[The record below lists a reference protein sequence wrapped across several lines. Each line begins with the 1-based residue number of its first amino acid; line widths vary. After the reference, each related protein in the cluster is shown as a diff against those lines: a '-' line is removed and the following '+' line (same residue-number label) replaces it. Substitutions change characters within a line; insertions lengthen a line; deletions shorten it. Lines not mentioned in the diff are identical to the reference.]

1 MYAYEMKSV
10 PFAHGKAADIG
21 LPVDMFPEAVYDEK
35 NGEEG
40 GALSVTIKQIADLCG
55 VSRGTVDR
63 VLNKRG
69 KVHPKTQ
76 ELIEKTIA
84 QLNYTPNIAGKA
96 LAARKRPLTIGV
108 VLSSEGNPFFDDVIR
123 GIEQAQQ
130 ELRDFGVRVKMRKL
144 RGYVPKEQ
152 LHQITALKS
161 EGMDGLIL
169 HPIFDPAIAKKIQE
183 LKEQNIF
190 TVTVNTDIPQSARL
204 CYIGSDYEK
213 GGVMAAG
220 MISLIM
226 RGSATLGV
234 VKGADNILGHQ
245 QRLEGFLRR
254 LTEGTENIAVADYAK
269 TEDDDDIAYA
279 SVRSMMER
287 NPGID
292 ALYVVGAGMAG
303 VCRALYSLGLH
314 SHVAVVGFDS
324 VPDTVEMMKKG
335 IVRAVI
341 CQHPFTQGYRAVK
354 AAYDYLVGGVQP
366 APDYCLVQNEIVILE
381 SL

>member
-1 MYAYEMKSV
+1 M
-10 PFAHGKAADIG
+10 
-21 LPVDMFPEAVYDEK
+21 
-35 NGEEG
+35 
-40 GALSVTIKQIADLCG
+40 SVTIKQIADLCG

-69 KVHPKTQ
+69 KVHPDTQ
-76 ELIEKTIA
+76 ALIENTIA
-84 QLNYTPNIAGKA
+84 RLNYTPNIAGKA

-123 GIEQAQQ
+123 GIHQAQQ
-130 ELRDFGVRVKMRKL
+130 ELRDFGVRVKMRRL
-144 RGYVPKEQ
+144 RGYVPGEQ
-152 LHQITALKS
+152 LHQIAALEE
-161 EGMDGLIL
+161 EGMDALIL
-169 HPIFDPAIAKKIQE
+169 HPIFDPAIAQGIHDLNQR
-183 LKEQNIF
+183 NIF
-190 TVTVNTDIPQSARL
+190 TVTVNTDIPDSARL

-213 GGVMAAG
+213 GGAMAAG
-220 MISLIM
+220 MVSLIM
-226 RGSATLGV
+226 RGNARLGI
-234 VKGADNILGHQ
+234 VKGADNILGHR
-245 QRLEGFLRR
+245 QRLDGFLRR
-254 LTEGTENIAVADYAK
+254 LKEGTENIAVVDYAK
-269 TEDDDDIAYA
+269 TQDDDAIAYA
-279 SVRSMMER
+279 STRDMMER

-303 VCRALYSLGLH
+303 VCRALISLGLH
-314 SHVAVVGFDS
+314 THVAVVGFDS

-366 APDYCLVQNEIVILE
+366 APDYCLVQNEIMILE

>member
-1 MYAYEMKSV
+1 
-10 PFAHGKAADIG
+10 
-21 LPVDMFPEAVYDEK
+21 
-35 NGEEG
+35 
-40 GALSVTIKQIADLCG
+40 LSVTIKQIADLCG

-69 KVHPKTQ
+69 KVHPRTQ

-96 LAARKRPLTIGV
+96 LAVRKRPLTIGV

-123 GIEQAQQ
+123 GILQAQQ
-130 ELRDFGVRVKMRKL
+130 ELRDFGVRIRMRKL
-144 RGYVPKEQ
+144 RGYVPREQ
-152 LHQITALKS
+152 LHQIDVLHD
-161 EGMDGLIL
+161 EGMDALIL
-169 HPIFDPAIAKKIQE
+169 HPIFDPVIAKKIRE
-183 LKEQNIF
+183 LKLQNIL
-190 TVTVNTDIPQSARL
+190 TMTMNTDIPDSSRL

-213 GGVMAAG
+213 GGIMAAG

-226 RGSATLGV
+226 RGSARLGI

-245 QRLEGFLRR
+245 QRLDGFLKR
-254 LTEGTENIAVADYAK
+254 LKEGTENIAVMDYAK
-269 TEDDDDIAYA
+269 TQDDNELAYT

-287 NPGID
+287 TPDIN

-303 VCRALYSLGLH
+303 VCRALISLNLGAQ
-314 SHVAVVGFDS
+314 VAVVGFDS

-354 AAYDYLVGGVQP
+354 AVYDYLVGGVQP
-366 APDYCLVQNEIVILE
+366 TPDYCLVQNESMILE

>member
-1 MYAYEMKSV
+1 MRQK
-10 PFAHGKAADIG
+10 
-21 LPVDMFPEAVYDEK
+21 AVYDEK

-40 GALSVTIKQIADLCG
+40 GLLSVTIKQIADLCG

-69 KVHPKTQ
+69 KVHPRTQ

-123 GIEQAQQ
+123 GIVQAQQ
-130 ELRDFGVRVKMRKL
+130 ELRDFGVRVKIRKL
-144 RGYVPKEQ
+144 RGYVPREQ
-152 LHQITALKS
+152 LHQIAQLS
-161 EGMDGLIL
+161 EEGMDGLIL
-169 HPIFDPAIAKKIQE
+169 HPIFDPAIEQRIRE

-190 TVTVNTDIPQSARL
+190 TVTVNTDIPESARL

-213 GGVMAAG
+213 GGIMAAG

-226 RGSATLGV
+226 QGSARLGI

-254 LTEGTENIAVADYAK
+254 LKEGTENITVVDCAK
-269 TEDDDDIAYA
+269 AQDDNNIAYE
-279 SVRSMMER
+279 STRSMMER
-287 NPGID
+287 NNDIN

-303 VCRALYSLGLH
+303 VCRALISLNLT
-314 SHVAVVGFDS
+314 SRVAVVGFDS
-324 VPDTVEMMKKG
+324 VPDTVEMMKRG

-341 CQHPFTQGYRAVK
+341 CQHPFTQGYRAVRT
-354 AAYDYLVGGVQP
+354 AYDYLVGGVQP
-366 APDYCLVQNEIVILE
+366 APDYCLVQNEIMILE

>member
-1 MYAYEMKSV
+1 M
-10 PFAHGKAADIG
+10 
-21 LPVDMFPEAVYDEK
+21 
-35 NGEEG
+35 
-40 GALSVTIKQIADLCG
+40 SVTIKQIADLCG

-69 KVHPKTQ
+69 KVHPDTQ
-76 ELIEKTIA
+76 ALIEKTIA
-84 QLNYTPNIAGKA
+84 LLGYTPNIAGKA

-123 GIEQAQQ
+123 GILMAQQ
-130 ELRDFGVRVKMRKL
+130 ELRDFGVRVKMRRLK
-144 RGYVPKEQ
+144 GYVPGEQ
-152 LHQITALKS
+152 LHQIDALKE
-161 EGMDGLIL
+161 EGMDALIL
-169 HPIFDPAIAKKIQE
+169 HPIYEPSIAQKIGE
-183 LKEQNIF
+183 LKEQNIP
-190 TVTVNTDIPQSARL
+190 TVTVNTDIPDSGRL
-204 CYIGSDYEK
+204 CYIGSDYVK
-213 GGVMAAG
+213 GGIMAAG

-226 RGSATLGV
+226 GGNARLGI
-234 VKGADNILGHQ
+234 VKGADNILGHR
-245 QRLEGFLRR
+245 QRLEGFLKR
-254 LTEGTENIAVADYAK
+254 LKEGTENISVVDYAK
-269 TEDDDDIAYA
+269 AEDDDDIAYA

-303 VCRALYSLGLH
+303 VCRALISLNLQT
-314 SHVAVVGFDS
+314 HVAVVGFDS

-354 AAYDYLVGGVQP
+354 AAYDYLVGGTQP
-366 APDYCLVQNEIVILE
+366 APDYCLVQNEIMILE

>member
-1 MYAYEMKSV
+1 M
-10 PFAHGKAADIG
+10 
-21 LPVDMFPEAVYDEK
+21 
-35 NGEEG
+35 
-40 GALSVTIKQIADLCG
+40 SVTIKQIADLCG

-84 QLNYTPNIAGKA
+84 LLGYTPNIAGKA
-96 LAARKRPLTIGV
+96 LAIRKRPLTIGV

-123 GIEQAQQ
+123 GIHQAQQ
-130 ELRDFGVRVKMRKL
+130 ELRDFGVQIKMRRLK
-144 RGYVPKEQ
+144 GYVPGEQ
-152 LHQITALKS
+152 LLQIAALAE
-161 EGMDGLIL
+161 EGMDALIL
-169 HPIFDPAIAKKIQE
+169 HPIFDPAIAKKIRE
-183 LKEQNIF
+183 LRDQSIV
-190 TVTVNTDIPQSARL
+190 TVTVNTDIPDSARL
-204 CYIGSDYEK
+204 CYVGSDYEK
-213 GGVMAAG
+213 GGIMAAG
-220 MISLIM
+220 MVSLIM
-226 RGSATLGV
+226 RGSARLGI
-234 VKGADNILGHQ
+234 VKGADNILGHR

-254 LTEGTENIAVADYAK
+254 LTEGTENIAVMDYAK
-269 TEDDDDIAYA
+269 AEDDDDTAYA

-303 VCRALYSLGLH
+303 VCRALNSLDLH

-366 APDYCLVQNEIVILE
+366 APDYCLVQNEIMILE

>member
-1 MYAYEMKSV
+1 M
-10 PFAHGKAADIG
+10 
-21 LPVDMFPEAVYDEK
+21 VDRRQKAVYDEK
-35 NGEEG
+35 NREEG
-40 GALSVTIKQIADLCG
+40 RQLSVTIKQIADLCG

-69 KVHPKTQ
+69 KVHPSTQ

-123 GIEQAQQ
+123 GIVQAQQ
-130 ELRDFGVRVKMRKL
+130 ELRDFGVRVKIRKL
-144 RGYVPKEQ
+144 KGYVPSEQ
-152 LHQITALKS
+152 LHQINMLRE

-169 HPIFDPAIAKKIQE
+169 HPIFDPAIEQKIRE

-190 TVTVNTDIPQSARL
+190 TVTVNTDIPESARL

-213 GGVMAAG
+213 GGAMAAG
-220 MISLIM
+220 MVSLIM
-226 RGSATLGV
+226 QGRARLGI

-254 LTEGTENIAVADYAK
+254 LKDGAENSITVVDYAK
-269 TEDDDDIAYA
+269 AQDDNIIAYE
-279 SVRSMMER
+279 STRSMLEKNR
-287 NPGID
+287 DIN
-292 ALYVVGAGMAG
+292 ALYVVGAGIAG
-303 VCRALYSLGLH
+303 VCRALISLDLK
-314 SHVAVVGFDS
+314 SRVAVVGFDS

-341 CQHPFTQGYRAVK
+341 CQHPFTQGYRAVRT
-354 AAYDYLVGGVQP
+354 AYDYLVGGVQP
-366 APDYCLVQNEIVILE
+366 APDYCLVQNEIMILE